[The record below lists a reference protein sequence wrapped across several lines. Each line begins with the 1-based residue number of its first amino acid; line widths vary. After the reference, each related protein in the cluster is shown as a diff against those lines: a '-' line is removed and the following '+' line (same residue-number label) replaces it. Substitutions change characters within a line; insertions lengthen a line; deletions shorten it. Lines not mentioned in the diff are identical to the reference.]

1 MLTTPPPHTSINTVI
16 SYLLNVLMLIM
27 ISLAFNQTGVVRGV
41 FKTDREGANNDECEG
56 EAEKIK
62 GGEDEGRGWVISELR
77 TGD

>member
-1 MLTTPPPHTSINTVI
+1 
-16 SYLLNVLMLIM
+16 MLIM